1 LTAVLFSIIDS
12 HLPIDPLSPI
22 GITHKKGKG
31 MISSDY
37 NFERFVKVIREK
49 GYYDAVYLAEQEATE
64 AWRTTY
70 REQGK
75 NGSGEGHQYQQ
86 KLIGLIEYLR
96 HGIKP
101 KSLTDSDIDM
111 CSSMELNPEI
121 RQAG

>member
-1 LTAVLFSIIDS
+1 
-12 HLPIDPLSPI
+12 
-22 GITHKKGKG
+22 

-37 NFERFVKVIREK
+37 NFERFVEVIRKK

-70 REQGK
+70 RDQRKEG
-75 NGSGEGHQYQQ
+75 NGESHQYQQ

-96 HGIKP
+96 HGIQP
-101 KSLTDSDIDM
+101 KSLSDRDIEM

>member
-1 LTAVLFSIIDS
+1 
-12 HLPIDPLSPI
+12 
-22 GITHKKGKG
+22 

-37 NFERFVKVIREK
+37 NFDHFVEVIRQK

-70 REQGK
+70 RSQGP
-75 NGSGEGHQYQQ
+75 NGGGVSHQYQQ

-101 KSLTDSDIDM
+101 RSLSDKDIEM
-111 CSSMELNPEI
+111 CGTIEPNPEQQ
-121 RQAG
+121 RAG